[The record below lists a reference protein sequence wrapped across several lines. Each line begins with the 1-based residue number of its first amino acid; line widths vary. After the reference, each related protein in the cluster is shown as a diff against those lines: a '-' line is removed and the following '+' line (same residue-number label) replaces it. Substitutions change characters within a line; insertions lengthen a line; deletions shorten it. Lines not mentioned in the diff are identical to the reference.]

1 MRAEFGWKHSLS
13 ATCHSC
19 TPTRIRRGLVAPA
32 AGVQLA
38 NLFLRSLPPRSL
50 ERVSCPKVKTLAK
63 RVLVQSVGW
72 IFILIGIVG
81 LFLPILQGVLF
92 LLIGLMILST
102 EYVWAHHLLR
112 RIRQRFPKVSD
123 KVDQAAQKASE
134 WLRRM
139 AGHTEVD

>member
-1 MRAEFGWKHSLS
+1 M
-13 ATCHSC
+13 
-19 TPTRIRRGLVAPA
+19 
-32 AGVQLA
+32 
-38 NLFLRSLPPRSL
+38 
-50 ERVSCPKVKTLAK
+50 KTLAK
-63 RVLVQSVGW
+63 RVLVQTIGW
-72 IFILIGIVG
+72 IFILLGIAG

-112 RIRQRFPKVSD
+112 KIRERFPHLAE
-123 KVDQAAQKASE
+123 KVDHAAQKANS